1 MKEWWKKIC
10 RVLKRRLPSVSRTGK
25 VIRNFVFVLL
35 AVVLFWWAVGTPA
48 LTPQWRYR
56 RAERRN
62 MIQDSEIK
70 AVVETEWINW
80 ETHELV
86 VGENKD
92 SYFICLTDE
101 PFYAMYLQGYEKQ
114 GDVTLT
120 GAPES
125 FYPHY
130 YFESAIPFLV
140 LTELPAV
147 KAELELVIPPELS
160 WRWVDM
166 EGRESFAGAVCRGED
181 YNEDGVF
188 TFCFPSGL
196 VDVEPG
202 ANDPD
207 LTDQMVMQWDA
218 LHIFSQTLLGVRQK
232 DYGCAVEARIRLWD
246 AQGQLI
252 YDETLIYDIKG

>member
-1 MKEWWKKIC
+1 MRERWKKVC
-10 RVLKRRLPSVSRTGK
+10 RVLKRRLPSASRKGK

-35 AVVLFWWAVGTPA
+35 TVVLFWWATGAPA

-56 RAERRN
+56 RAERAN
-62 MIQDSEIK
+62 LIEGTEIK
-70 AVVETEWINW
+70 AVLETDWINC

-86 VGENKD
+86 VGENED

-101 PFYAMYLQGYEKQ
+101 AFYARYLQCYEKR

-125 FYPHY
+125 FFPG
-130 YFESAIPFLV
+130 YFDTAIPFLV

-147 KAELELVIPPELS
+147 KAELELVLPPELS
-160 WRWVDM
+160 WRWVNM
-166 EGRESFAGAVCRGED
+166 EGHEAFAGAVCRGED
-181 YNEDGVF
+181 HNEDGVF
-188 TFCFPSGL
+188 TFSFPSGL

-207 LTDQMVMQWDA
+207 LTDQMVMEWDA
-218 LHIFSQTLLGVRQK
+218 LYILRETLQGIKQQK
-232 DYGCAVEARIRLWD
+232 DYGCSVTAHIRLWD
-246 AQGQLI
+246 AQDQLI
-252 YDETLIYDIKG
+252 YNETLIYDIKG